1 MKRAFFILAFTAL
14 LAPPAFCAT
23 AEENNK
29 ILKDAIVGAITGAVS
44 TEGSKD
50 GSNTA
55 MSEAVTKTTDSDID
69 KKDRHRHG
77 KHKNHKD
84 KKKNFKPK
92 KRPHGWDMGKKTGW
106 GGKDVPPGKQ
116 EGRS

>member
-1 MKRAFFILAFTAL
+1 MKKVFFMFTFAML
-14 LAPPAFCAT
+14 LASSAFCAT

-50 GSNTA
+50 SSGTA
-55 MSEAVTKTTDSDID
+55 VTEAVTDATDSDSDD
-69 KKDRHRHG
+69 KDEHHHG
-77 KHKNHKD
+77 KHKHHKD
-84 KKKNFKPK
+84 KKNNFKPK

-116 EGRS
+116 EGLS